1 MVGAGRRE
9 RAAEEVK
16 LDIRNM
22 LMALESLKEESL
34 KKKKGDAAQQQEPPQ
49 KEVFWAPASLT
60 TKSCADVEY
69 DDDDSMRPTAEPAKE
84 EDIEGAVCSAPCRR
98 AVRNTTP
105 SPSRDMV
112 DARASTGGED
122 PTAVDVV
129 VTQLALHR
137 LRPPLDFLA
146 SPIALLEGTPVSS
159 PPLQCPFA
167 RNPHPLTS
175 TMPQ

>member
-146 SPIALLEGTPVSS
+146 SPIALQEGTPASY
-159 PPLQCPFA
+159 PPL
-167 RNPHPLTS
+167 
-175 TMPQ
+175 

>member
-1 MVGAGRRE
+1 
-9 RAAEEVK
+9 
-16 LDIRNM
+16 
-22 LMALESLKEESL
+22 
-34 KKKKGDAAQQQEPPQ
+34 
-49 KEVFWAPASLT
+49 
-60 TKSCADVEY
+60 
-69 DDDDSMRPTAEPAKE
+69 MRPTAEPAKE

-146 SPIALLEGTPVSS
+146 SPIALQEGTPVSF

-167 RNPHPLTS
+167 RYTRVIPTS
-175 TMPQ
+175 TMLQQCLPWKNLGMSSPVAMFQIANE